1 MWKLDNE
8 RGSAVERAVTPR
20 ATRETDKQLRERMQ
34 PAPQHRRPSSL
45 QRQQRREKQT
55 VLGKK
60 SQREMSDSL
69 KGRGGRTRDVARSQ
83 GGRGLARAQHVPH
96 HGEASVLTGSHCED
110 TRIC

>member
-1 MWKLDNE
+1 M

-83 GGRGLARAQHVPH
+83 GRRRPGAGACTARAPSRGSLSPH
-96 HGEASVLTGSHCED
+96 G
-110 TRIC
+110 

>member
-8 RGSAVERAVTPR
+8 SGSAVERAVTPR

-69 KGRGGRTRDVARSQ
+69 KGDVARSQ
-83 GGRGLARAQHVPH
+83 GGRGLARAQHVPR
-96 HGEASVLTGSHCED
+96 HGEASVLTGSHCEN